1 VRISRRVGRSN
12 ERFAGLMEKI
22 RFPSGYL
29 LFEIWKSEAKKRE
42 RRRRRKH
49 DGREKRGKSRDGRK
63 QTRGLRWVFR
73 WILCSV
79 RSCWTICVE
88 CVVCCAVVRKDRTQ
102 ESSPHVGGGHSRCTL
117 RAGGSGSPV
126 SDDAMPIYPP
136 PNSQSAPSFFSFCPP
151 HLQ

>member
-1 VRISRRVGRSN
+1 MRSYLAANGGSDAEVMGENFSSSGRSN

-29 LFEIWKSEAKKRE
+29 LFEIWKSGAKKRE

-79 RSCWTICVE
+79 RSCWTTCVE
-88 CVVCCAVVRKDRTQ
+88 CVVC
-102 ESSPHVGGGHSRCTL
+102 
-117 RAGGSGSPV
+117 
-126 SDDAMPIYPP
+126 
-136 PNSQSAPSFFSFCPP
+136 
-151 HLQ
+151 